1 MEPNIIQIDK
11 QLAEYIEFAHYI
23 SDMNF
28 EKMNVGEEIKLK
40 EKNKS

>member
-11 QLAEYIEFAHYI
+11 QFVEYIEFAHYI
-23 SDMNF
+23 KDLTC

-40 EKNKS
+40 EMSKC